1 MSAVS
6 KSGKHAML
14 FSMTKGSLIVGTG
27 SLALDG
33 DSWFMINAVASTSTL
48 PYTGISG
55 VDPINRIFKSPPTA
69 STITPAAGDDVY
81 PLTLTKICKADAS
94 ISTEKGT
101 IEVTDDCEGGYNAYI
116 PDGFTDLSGSISAFM
131 KYNDPNGGMTET
143 QQAYLQRFFD
153 IQSDDGA
160 GVYSLAQKNDDDI
173 LLAILQNSDQVAV
186 GDVQVWMLIPAILS
200 SITLDKPLKGVQNF
214 DSAWSKGQGPAAIY
228 NRTTNATETVF

>member
-27 SLALDG
+27 SLALTG
-33 DSWFMINAVASTSTL
+33 DSWFMINAVAGTSTL
-48 PYTGISG
+48 PFTGITG

-69 STITPAAGDDVY
+69 STITPAVGDNVY

-94 ISTEKGT
+94 TSTETGT
-101 IEVTDDCEGGYNAYI
+101 IDVTDDCESGYNAYI
-116 PDGFTDLSGSISAFM
+116 TDGFTDLSGSISAFL
-131 KYNDPNGGMTET
+131 KFNDPSGGMVTS
-143 QQAYLQRFFD
+143 QQEYLQRFFD

-160 GVYSLAQKNDDDI
+160 GVYTLAQKTDDGI
-173 LLAILQNSDQVAV
+173 LLAILQNGDQVAV